1 MNGRG
6 RLVVLVGAL
15 SLFATGQAGAQEAA
29 ARRGW
34 LGFVW
39 EATEAD
45 GGAIRIE
52 NVYPGS
58 PAADAGIRDGDLV
71 VRWNGESDVE
81 RALER
86 LRLQPGDS
94 IRVRVRRGNE
104 RDRDL
109 VIVAERRPNE
119 VYAVT
124 PRRAPE
130 GFFGLSPEEME
141 EVQEAFRKSQ
151 QEMAKAFR
159 ELRMDSRMDSLSTML
174 RDSLGPRL
182 REMNDEIRLMVP
194 EGTSRTVIAL
204 GSRSVAGA
212 EFEEMNA
219 GLSSYFGVDRGALVL
234 RVAPDTPAGR
244 AGLRPGDVVLEA
256 NDREVESIADLRAA
270 ISRAQRVRPREVE
283 LEILRKGQRQS
294 LELSWE

>member
-6 RLVVLVGAL
+6 RLAVLVGAL
-15 SLFATGQAGAQEAA
+15 SLFAVAEAGAQEATD
-29 ARRGW
+29 RRGW

-39 EATEAD
+39 EATEAE

-58 PAADAGIRDGDLV
+58 PAADAGIRDGDV
-71 VRWNGESDVE
+71 IVRWNGETDVE

-94 IRVRVRRGNE
+94 VRVRVRRGND

-109 VIVAERRPNE
+109 LIVAERKPTE

-124 PRRAPE
+124 PRREP
-130 GFFGLSPEEME
+130 GFFGLSPEELE
-141 EVQEAFRKSQ
+141 EVQRAFRESQ
-151 QEMAKAFR
+151 REMAKAFR

-194 EGTSRTVIAL
+194 DGTSRTVIAL

-256 NDREVESIADLRAA
+256 NDREVESIADLRTA
-270 ISRAQRVRPREVE
+270 ISRAQRDRPREVE

-294 LELSWE
+294 LELTWE

>member
-6 RLVVLVGAL
+6 RLAVLVGAL
-15 SLFATGQAGAQEAA
+15 SLFAVAEAGAQEAA
-29 ARRGW
+29 DRRGW

-39 EATEAD
+39 EATEAE

-58 PAADAGIRDGDLV
+58 PAADAGIRDGDV
-71 VRWNGESDVE
+71 IVRWNGETDVE

-94 IRVRVRRGNE
+94 VRVRVRRGND

-109 VIVAERRPNE
+109 LIVAERKPTE
-119 VYAVT
+119 VYAA
-124 PRRAPE
+124 APKRE
-130 GFFGLSPEEME
+130 PGFFGLSPEELE
-141 EVQEAFRKSQ
+141 EVQRAFRESQ
-151 QEMAKAFR
+151 REMAKAFR

-194 EGTSRTVIAL
+194 DGTSRTVIAL

-219 GLSSYFGVDRGALVL
+219 GLSSYFGVGRGALVL

-256 NDREVESIADLRAA
+256 NDREVESIADLRTA
-270 ISRAQRVRPREVE
+270 ISRAQRDRPREVE

-294 LELSWE
+294 LELTWE

>member
-6 RLVVLVGAL
+6 RLAVLVSAL
-15 SLFATGQAGAQEAA
+15 GLLAVGQAGAQEAA

-39 EATEAD
+39 EATETD

-58 PAADAGIRDGDLV
+58 PAADAGIRDGDLI
-71 VRWNGESDVE
+71 VRWNGETDVG

-94 IRVRVRRGNE
+94 VRVRVRRGNE
-104 RDRDL
+104 RERDL
-109 VIVAERRPNE
+109 LIVAERRPGE

-124 PRRAPE
+124 PKREP
-130 GFFGLSPEEME
+130 GFFGLSEEELE
-141 EVQEAFRKSQ
+141 EVERALRKSQ

-159 ELRMDSRMDSLSTML
+159 ELRMESRMDSLSLML
-174 RDSLGPRL
+174 RDSLTPRL
-182 REMNDEIRLMVP
+182 REMNDEIRLLVP
-194 EGTSRTVIAL
+194 EGTSRTVFAL
-204 GSRSVAGA
+204 GNRSVAGA

-234 RVAPDTPAGR
+234 RVAPGTPAER

-256 NDREVESIADLRAA
+256 NDQEVDSIDDVRRA
-270 ISRAQRVRPREVE
+270 ISRAQRNRPREVE

-294 LELSWE
+294 LELRWE